1 MQLQP
6 RPLKA
11 FFHASFRA
19 LSAAAR
25 SVGAAG
31 GGWALVAATRAATA
45 TSSAKDESQEREA
58 VLGDGPVPR
67 HIAVIMDGNR
77 RYGKREYGNTLQ
89 GHRSGGEKLRDF
101 MEWCVEAGVDALTV
115 FAFSTENWKRDPQEV
130 DAMMQLFVTEVPQ
143 LEEKTVKLNVRVHFL
158 CSDSQRIPPE
168 VRKATKNLE
177 EQTSG
182 CTGLQ
187 LNICLSYGGRSDV
200 VCACRQ
206 IAQDVAAGKL
216 DVDSID
222 EALVSKNLLTAHV
235 PDPDVLI
242 RTSGEFR
249 ISNFLVYQVAYAE
262 MFFIDKHWPEVTHS
276 DFIKVIHDFRKRGR
290 RFGK

>member
-1 MQLQP
+1 VGICCHRRITSSMQLQP

-158 CSDSQRIPPE
+158 CSDSQRIPPCAE
-168 VRKATKNLE
+168 GDQKPRRTNIWMHWSPTQHMPQLWWPQRCSVRLPT
-177 EQTSG
+177 
-182 CTGLQ
+182 
-187 LNICLSYGGRSDV
+187 
-200 VCACRQ
+200 
-206 IAQDVAAGKL
+206 
-216 DVDSID
+216 DSPRCC
-222 EALVSKNLLTAHV
+222 S
-235 PDPDVLI
+235 
-242 RTSGEFR
+242 
-249 ISNFLVYQVAYAE
+249 
-262 MFFIDKHWPEVTHS
+262 
-276 DFIKVIHDFRKRGR
+276 RKT
-290 RFGK
+290 